1 MDSRIF
7 FAAAMELVITVMS
20 CTPSISIAG
29 MRPERMA
36 MSSASIEV
44 TFNEWTC
51 SCLMA
56 EWWVQMCT
64 AAVATWVFLTP
75 PSVMTAV
82 LLELTCDDL
91 KARLRLCR
99 CW

>member
-7 FAAAMELVITVMS
+7 FAAAMESVITVIS
-20 CTPSISIAG
+20 CTPSISMAG
-29 MRPERMA
+29 MRPVRMA
-36 MSSASIEV
+36 MSSASMGV

-51 SCLMA
+51 SCLMT
-56 EWWVQMCT
+56 EWSVQMCA
-64 AAVATWVFLTP
+64 AAVVTCVFFTP
-75 PSVMTAV
+75 PSAMTAA
-82 LLELTCDDL
+82 LLGLTCDDL